1 MDYILK
7 QILIHPFIYL
17 VLFYVVIIVI
27 TYTIMLLF
35 SLFALWK
42 DHQLNRLNLYEELND
57 IQFSK
62 PVSIL
67 VPAYNEQQNIIDTV
81 QSLLGIN
88 YPEYEIIV
96 INDGSKDKTLNVLI
110 ENFKMQK
117 VEKVV
122 RKQIDTNSIR
132 AIYQSTIN
140 KKILLVD
147 KENGGKADALNCG
160 INVSKYPFFCSID
173 GDCILDTNSLLR
185 VMEPII
191 QSDDVI
197 ATGGSVKIANGS
209 DIQMGSI
216 LSVGFSTKPLVIMQV
231 IEYFRA
237 FLMGRIAFSKSN
249 MVLIISGAF
258 SVFSKKHVIEAG
270 GYLRNTIGEDMELVV
285 RLHRLMREKKEKK
298 KIVFVP
304 DPVCWTEAP
313 ETVQTLRRQRSR
325 WHQGLIESLWKNRQM
340 MLNPKY
346 GRIGMIAFPYYL
358 LIECIGPVVEL
369 GGYIYVIYAF
379 FTGQVYFEFAV
390 LLLLLFILY
399 GTLFSM
405 LSIVLEGWTMKNY
418 PKIKDLLNLL
428 ILSFTEVLW
437 YKPLT
442 LFFRLEGLVN
452 YFARKSSW
460 GEMTRKG
467 LDRKVGKTE

>member
-1 MDYILK
+1 MDYLLK

-17 VLFYVVIIVI
+17 VLIYVVIIVI

-42 DHQLNRLNLYEELND
+42 DHQLNKLNLYEELND

-81 QSLLGIN
+81 QSLLSIN

-110 ENFKMQK
+110 ENFKMQE

-122 RKQIDTNSIR
+122 RKQIDTNSVR

-160 INVSKYPFFCSID
+160 INVSKYPYFCSID

-216 LSVGFSTKPLVIMQV
+216 LSVGFSKKPLVVMQV

-285 RLHRLMREKKEKK
+285 RLHRLTREKKEKK
-298 KIVFVP
+298 RIVFVP

-313 ETVQTLRRQRSR
+313 ETVQTLRKQRSR

-379 FTGQVYFEFAV
+379 FTGQVYFEFAI

-452 YFARKSSW
+452 YFSRKSSW

>member
-1 MDYILK
+1 MDYLLK

-35 SLFALWK
+35 SVFALWK
-42 DHQLNRLNLYEELND
+42 DHQLNKLNLYEELND

-81 QSLLGIN
+81 QSLLSVN

-96 INDGSKDKTLNVLI
+96 INDGSKDKTLDVLI

-117 VEKVV
+117 IEKVV
-122 RKQIDTNSIR
+122 RKQIDTNSVR

-140 KKILLVD
+140 KKVLLVD

-160 INVSKYPFFCSID
+160 INVSKYPYFCSID
-173 GDCILDTNSLLR
+173 GDSILDTNSLLR

-216 LSVGFSTKPLVIMQV
+216 LSVGFSKKPLVVMQV

-285 RLHRLMREKKEKK
+285 RLHRLTREKKEKK

-340 MLNPKY
+340 LLNPKY
-346 GRIGMIAFPYYL
+346 GRIGMLAFPYYL

-442 LFFRLEGLVN
+442 LFFRLEGLIN

>member
-1 MDYILK
+1 MDYLLK

-17 VLFYVVIIVI
+17 VLIYVVIIVI
-27 TYTIMLLF
+27 SYTIMLLF
-35 SLFALWK
+35 SLFALWE
-42 DHQLNRLNLYEELND
+42 DHQLDKLNLYEELND

-81 QSLLGIN
+81 QSLLSIN

-117 VEKVV
+117 IEKVV

-140 KKILLVD
+140 KKVLLVD

-160 INVSKYPFFCSID
+160 INVSKYPYFCSID

-191 QSDDVI
+191 QSDEVI
-197 ATGGSVKIANGS
+197 AAGGSVKIANGS

-216 LSVGFSTKPLVIMQV
+216 LSVGFSKKPLVIMQV

-285 RLHRLMREKKEKK
+285 RLHRLTRGKKEKK
-298 KIVFVP
+298 RIVFVP

-325 WHQGLIESLWKNRQM
+325 WHQGLIESLWKNRKM

-405 LSIVLEGWTMKNY
+405 LSIVLEGWTMKSY

-442 LFFRLEGLVN
+442 LFFRLEGLIN
-452 YFARKSSW
+452 YFARKSNW